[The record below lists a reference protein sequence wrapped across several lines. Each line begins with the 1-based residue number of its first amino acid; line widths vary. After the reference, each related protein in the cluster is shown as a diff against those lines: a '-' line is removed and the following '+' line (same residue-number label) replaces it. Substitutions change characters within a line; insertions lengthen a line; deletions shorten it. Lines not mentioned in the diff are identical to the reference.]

1 MASTLVLSGGG
12 GRGNQVLVG
21 DSRVAAGGLVRLG
34 YLTEGTNLSSFVE
47 FGRTTISNPSQTL
60 TIGGF
65 LNGQVDNNDPAANT
79 AAQGKQVV
87 LWIYNAATIEGSS
100 ADGVFTS
107 TDASWKIPTTFDG
120 GATQSSNIITGLGT
134 PPGFTN
140 VTALKG
146 SYSNG
151 PITVGTGTNEN
162 GSIYTL
168 VPEVSSS
175 LLVGLSALGLMVR
188 RRR

>member
-12 GRGNQVLVG
+12 GRGNQVVVG
-21 DSRVAAGGLVRLG
+21 DSRIAAGSLVRLG
-34 YLTEGTNLSSFVE
+34 YLAEGTNLSSFVE
-47 FGRTTISNPSQTL
+47 FGRTTIGNPAPAI

-65 LNGQVDNNDPAANT
+65 LGGQIDNNDPAANT
-79 AAQGKQVV
+79 AAQGKQIV

-120 GATQSSNIITGLGT
+120 GATQSSNVIAGLGT
-134 PPGFTN
+134 APGFTN

-146 SYSNG
+146 SYSVG
-151 PITVGTGTNEN
+151 PVTVSGGTNAT
-162 GSIYTL
+162 GSIYAL

-175 LLVGLSALGLMVR
+175 LLVGLSALGLMAR